1 MKKNIYKIIAIIAGV
16 AAVACA
22 AVGGYKYYQ
31 EKHAGDNYEEV
42 RETVKKETEPAPV
55 EEKAPVEIPID
66 FAALQEQNPEVYAWI
81 QIQDT
86 NIDYPI
92 LQREG
97 DNGYYLDHTIDGE
110 EKTEGS
116 IFTEDYNSKDFEDPN
131 TVIYGHDMKNGSMFQ
146 NLLSYQDKDFFDNHK
161 DVIIYTPDAI
171 RHYQVFAAYLYDDR
185 HLMQSFDFNIKSVY
199 QAYLDSIFAIRDMSA
214 KIDTS
219 QNVSV
224 DDKIITLSTCYGNQ
238 SDKQEYA
245 ELEAAKARNELSL
258 IEVKCSIGARD
269 DLGRP
274 TTTALENKVNFM
286 NYLDT
291 LK

>member
-110 EKTEGS
+110 KKTEGS

-131 TVIYGHDMKNGSMFQ
+131 TVIY
-146 NLLSYQDKDFFDNHK
+146 
-161 DVIIYTPDAI
+161 
-171 RHYQVFAAYLYDDR
+171 
-185 HLMQSFDFNIKSVY
+185 
-199 QAYLDSIFAIRDMSA
+199 
-214 KIDTS
+214 
-219 QNVSV
+219 
-224 DDKIITLSTCYGNQ
+224 
-238 SDKQEYA
+238 
-245 ELEAAKARNELSL
+245 LSL
-258 IEVKCSIGARD
+258 IHI
-269 DLGRP
+269 
-274 TTTALENKVNFM
+274 
-286 NYLDT
+286 
-291 LK
+291 

>member
-1 MKKNIYKIIAIIAGV
+1 MKKIIYKIIAIIAGV

-22 AVGGYKYYQ
+22 AAGGYKYYQ

-110 EKTEGS
+110 KKTEGS

-219 QNVSV
+219 QNVSA

-238 SDKQEYA
+238 SDKRFLVQA
-245 ELEAAKARNELSL
+245 VLVS
-258 IEVKCSIGARD
+258 IEK
-269 DLGRP
+269 
-274 TTTALENKVNFM
+274 
-286 NYLDT
+286 
-291 LK
+291 

>member
-110 EKTEGS
+110 KKTEGS

-146 NLLSYQDKDFFDNHK
+146 NLLSYQQGCFMKDF
-161 DVIIYTPDAI
+161 
-171 RHYQVFAAYLYDDR
+171 
-185 HLMQSFDFNIKSVY
+185 
-199 QAYLDSIFAIRDMSA
+199 
-214 KIDTS
+214 
-219 QNVSV
+219 
-224 DDKIITLSTCYGNQ
+224 
-238 SDKQEYA
+238 
-245 ELEAAKARNELSL
+245 
-258 IEVKCSIGARD
+258 
-269 DLGRP
+269 
-274 TTTALENKVNFM
+274 
-286 NYLDT
+286 
-291 LK
+291 